1 MTLKKGQD
9 FDLVLLGISL
19 GALPYICRDLVKQN
33 ESWKKMTE
41 SVKTVRTQAFQVW
54 VAKTLKVGLGW
65 QYNPQAVI
73 GSYVEPL
80 DTVCNMDQLL
90 DRENWPPGDYLGN
103 IAYVCGVLDEIPDET
118 LKQAMER
125 VKVRGMAFMNDHV
138 GHMWPKAVL
147 KSGKGKSIFE
157 WNILIDPRERRGET
171 RFEAQFWRA
180 NFVPSERYVQSVAGS
195 TKYRLR
201 ADGSGYDNL
210 YLAGD
215 WLLNGFNVGHVES
228 ATASGM
234 QASRA
239 ICGVPKD
246 IPGEIDPWI

>member
-1 MTLKKGQD
+1 LI
-9 FDLVLLGISL
+9 VLGISL
-19 GALPYICRDLVKQN
+19 GALPYICRDIIEQN
-33 ESWKKMTE
+33 EAWQNMTK
-41 SVKTVRTQAFQVW
+41 SVKTIRTQAFQIW
-54 VAKTLKVGLGW
+54 VDKTLKAGLGW
-65 QYNPQAVI
+65 EYNPQAVI

-90 DRENWPPGDYLGN
+90 DRENWPPNYNLGN
-103 IAYVCGVLDEIPDET
+103 ITYVCGVLDEIPNET
-118 LKQAMER
+118 LKQAMAR
-125 VKVRGMAFMNDHV
+125 VKTHGVAFMNDHV
-138 GHMWPKAVL
+138 GHMWPKVVKPRGA
-147 KSGKGKSIFE
+147 GKSQFE
-157 WNILIDPRERRGET
+157 WNVLIDPRDRQGEA

-195 TKYRLR
+195 TKHRLR

-246 IPGEIDPWI
+246 IPGEKDPWI